1 MSDIAG
7 SFVSSKG
14 QNQMTYLYSHFPI
27 LERKCQYFK
36 PLKEV
41 NMEILL
47 TVREVCSTLKISERT
62 LARYVKKAKIEAIKL
77 GQLRRFRSSDIQTII
92 KKGI

>member
-1 MSDIAG
+1 
-7 SFVSSKG
+7 
-14 QNQMTYLYSHFPI
+14 
-27 LERKCQYFK
+27 
-36 PLKEV
+36 
-41 NMEILL
+41 MEILL